1 MPQNSFKQAKYCL
14 SKCVIKCHYFWMK
27 SLMVSSACPSPCTL
41 LNFWNPDHVWIMLAR
56 FWRFDSTWVKCR
68 SLLKQNWEWARARG
82 LKLGKEGAR
91 CEPRPPLLR
100 GCCCCLCFYASST
113 QCSSSS
119 ASLRFLSF
127 SRQKE
132 ARASLVV
139 TTGSS
144 MQHYCTFPK
153 LILGWVKYTKG
164 FLAPCKSSMK

>member
-1 MPQNSFKQAKYCL
+1 
-14 SKCVIKCHYFWMK
+14 MK
-27 SLMVSSACPSPCTL
+27 SLMVSSAFPSPCTL

-100 GCCCCLCFYASST
+100 GCCCCCLCFYASST